1 MISTF
6 LISVHAL
13 VEPTFIVATLLSA
26 LLGFVLLGRRRGR
39 GALTWLAAASL
50 VGALLLALVP
60 SGDEPARRFC
70 SVGFSWPSWGAVA
83 SSANIMLLLPATLFA
98 ALALRRPLLAFGA
111 GVVTSALIELV
122 QAVTPVLGRACDT
135 DDLWMNSL
143 GALAASL
150 LAAGV
155 LAVRARRS
163 TRSKPIDAERER
175 DLVD

>member
-6 LISVHAL
+6 LVSVHDL

-39 GALTWLAAASL
+39 GALMWLAAASL

-60 SGDEPARRFC
+60 SGDAPARELC

-111 GVVTSALIELV
+111 GVATSALIELV
-122 QAVTPVLGRACDT
+122 QAVTPALGRACDT
-135 DDLWMNSL
+135 DDVWMNSL
-143 GALAASL
+143 GALVAAL

-155 LAVRARRS
+155 LAVRARRPALPRALDS
-163 TRSKPIDAERER
+163 EHER
-175 DLVD
+175 VQ